1 MRFVIHAVCLS
12 QSPLCHL
19 LGMTCIILNVGLYVS
34 PTHLLCFQETLQKDF
49 GSKTGSMLWNY
60 SRGIDDRLVGMIQ
73 VRIYKK
79 CLTLLL
85 LFVGFLLDFCH
96 SHITDSRTPIDSF
109 ISLFLIVLNIGD
121 LLND

>member
-1 MRFVIHAVCLS
+1 MA
-12 QSPLCHL
+12 CHV
-19 LGMTCIILNVGLYVS
+19 LGMTCIILNIGLYIS

-73 VRIYKK
+73 VRTNTE

-85 LFVGFLLDFCH
+85 LFVGF
-96 SHITDSRTPIDSF
+96 SF
-109 ISLFLIVLNIGD
+109 GFLS
-121 LLND
+121 